1 MSSSEL
7 GDERRALLA
16 KTAQLRELRLAKEA
30 ADKQAA
36 EVAAAEK
43 PVKAAGKRPYGRCA
57 NMQPG
62 RGKRLRRKKTSADYA

>member
-43 PVKAAGKRPYGRCA
+43 PVKAAGKKA
-57 NMQPG
+57 V
-62 RGKRLRRKKTSADYA
+62 RKVRKHAAWPWEKTAPKED

>member
-30 ADKQAA
+30 EDKEAA
-36 EVAAAEK
+36 KVAAAEK
-43 PVKAAGKRPYGRCA
+43 PVKAVGKKA
-57 NMQPG
+57 A
-62 RGKRLRRKKTSADYA
+62 RKVRTHAAWPWEKTAPKED